1 MEILDKDFLVKFFYL
16 GFKEVE
22 KYKEEINALNV
33 FPVPDGDTGTNM
45 YMTLLSAWEEINK
58 EEINT
63 TDDLISAIVKGSLMG
78 ARGNSGVI
86 LSQIFKGMGEFLKNK
101 DKITGREFALSFVEG
116 VNRAYKAVIKPVE
129 GTILTVSKSFSVSL
143 YERVKEGESLH
154 SAFLHAIKIAR
165 DTLRRTPDMLS
176 VLKEAGVVDAGGF
189 GFLKFVEGGYRA
201 FGREEIEMEKI
212 ETKKE
217 VAGERILK
225 YPFDTVL
232 LVRSDSLT
240 EELIKKDFNIEG
252 DSLIV
257 GKERDLIKIHFHT
270 KKPTD
275 VIEFF
280 MDRGEIVKIN
290 VENMQYE
297 VDELQRKKGK
307 EIGIVAVSRGKGFEK
322 MLKELGVDVIIEGGQ
337 TFNPSTKDLV
347 EAIEKVNAKKII
359 VFPNNSNVI
368 FSALQAKELTNKEV
382 EVIPTKSIPQCISVV
397 SNLNPNSSF
406 EDNVQEM
413 IEVAKEVKTIEVTK
427 AVRSSIFNG
436 KEIKAGEYIAIF
448 ESKDVRTGK
457 DPEEAALSLL
467 LNLDIKSGTL
477 ITIYYGEEIDENR
490 AEKFKEIVQE
500 KFPESDVEVYE
511 GGQPLYPYIISLE

>member
-22 KYKEEINALNV
+22 KYKEEINSLNV

-58 EEINT
+58 LTPKTTEGLIN
-63 TDDLISAIVKGSLMG
+63 AVVRGSLMG

-86 LSQIFKGMGEFLKNK
+86 LSQIFKGMGGFLKNK
-101 DKITGREFALSFVEG
+101 DKITGREFTLSFVEG
-116 VNRAYKAVIKPVE
+116 VNKAYKAVIKPVE
-129 GTILTVSKSFSVSL
+129 GTILTVSKSFAVSL
-143 YERVKEGESLH
+143 YERVKEGEPLH
-154 SAFLHAIKIAR
+154 SAYLHAIKIAR
-165 DTLRRTPDMLS
+165 ETLKKTPEMLN

-217 VAGERILK
+217 AKGETLLK

-232 LVRSDSLT
+232 LVRSDELT
-240 EELIKKDFNIEG
+240 EEVIKRDFNIEG
-252 DSLIV
+252 DSLII
-257 GKERDLIKIHFHT
+257 GKEGDLIKVHFHT
-270 KKPTD
+270 QKPTE
-275 VIEFF
+275 VIKFF
-280 MDRGEIVKIN
+280 MERGEIVKIN
-290 VENMQYE
+290 IENMQYE
-297 VDELQRKKGK
+297 VDQLQRKKGK

-322 MLKELGVDVIIEGGQ
+322 ILKELGVDIIIEGGQ
-337 TFNPSTKDLV
+337 SFNPSTKDLID
-347 EAIEKVNAKKII
+347 AIEKVNAKKVI

-368 FSALQAKELTNKEV
+368 FSALQAKEFTNKEV
-382 EVIPTKSIPQCISVV
+382 EVIPTKSIPQCISAV
-397 SNLNPNSSF
+397 SNFNPNASF

-413 IEVAKEVKTIEVTK
+413 VEVAKEVKTIEVTK

-436 KEIKAGEYIAIF
+436 KKIKAGEYIAIF
-448 ESKDVRTGK
+448 ENKDVRTGK

-467 LNLDIKSGTL
+467 LSLKLKPGTL
-477 ITIYYGEEIDENR
+477 ITIYYGKNIEKDR
-490 AEKFKEIVQE
+490 AEKFKEMFE
-500 KFPESDVEVYE
+500 ENYPESDVEVYE
-511 GGQPLYPYIISLE
+511 GGQPLYPYIMSLE